1 MRYPNG
7 LDREILGM
15 MAKNNYAVA
24 STLLLT
30 RIVKLDD
37 VVMTDD
43 VVRKMSSKD
52 RAYLLDLLTEHKF
65 GYNMDELE
73 VECPDCGETF
83 TASLNSA
90 DFL

>member
-1 MRYPNG
+1 
-7 LDREILGM
+7 
-15 MAKNNYAVA
+15 
-24 STLLLT
+24 
-30 RIVKLDD
+30 
-37 VVMTDD
+37 MTDD
-43 VVRKMSSKD
+43 VVRKLSSKD

-73 VECPDCGETF
+73 VECPDCGESF

>member
-1 MRYPNG
+1 
-7 LDREILGM
+7 

-43 VVRKMSSKD
+43 VVRKMSSKA

-73 VECPDCGETF
+73 VECPDCGESF